1 MPNMSDIPGEVATLI
16 TTLVADPT
24 RRVFRI
30 TGTMCRA
37 SAYAE
42 YDSDEGQD
50 GTQLTTNCSAFS
62 KLVEVTDNS
71 GDALEELPAPAL
83 GAELL
88 KTLLSDVTPPV
99 TLWLRNWRAGGSQGR
114 RECRIPTVGSV
125 LEYRPSHTEV
135 RFLSVTAVDR
145 VA

>member
-42 YDSDEGQD
+42 YDSDEGLD

-71 GDALEELPAPAL
+71 DDAL
-83 GAELL
+83 
-88 KTLLSDVTPPV
+88 DVRCWAV
-99 TLWLRNWRAGGSQGR
+99 EQRRACERVDGTSSGTVI
-114 RECRIPTVGSV
+114 CR
-125 LEYRPSHTEV
+125 
-135 RFLSVTAVDR
+135 
-145 VA
+145 